1 MLNPGM
7 RTYPLAPE
15 TIRAYLLRTFW
26 RFQLIVTVSFLVFGV
41 FLTSSPRPIHWSW
54 AVSLIVVIAL
64 SYFILIFY
72 YYRRQM
78 RVLYSLRIEIYPSY
92 IILRQVWR
100 EPLFINRAD
109 VIEISE
115 QIDGLHIK
123 TNNSRIKMVV
133 PYGLA
138 REGDIDVRRELS
150 NWLPIVPLPYRVS
163 KTSRLTFWFSLLSSL
178 LILLFANTLWVAL
191 PLGMF
196 LFIFGTYAEQRLNQ
210 TYKVEP
216 YVTQSYSLAFS
227 FLIFLI
233 LIKSCLLLFF
243 SFQ

>member
-1 MLNPGM
+1 M

-15 TIRAYLLRTFW
+15 TIRTYLLRAFW
-26 RFQLIVTVSFLVFGV
+26 RFQLMVTVSFLVFGV
-41 FLTSSPRPIHWSW
+41 FLTTSPNPIHWGW
-54 AVSLIVVIAL
+54 AVSLVVVIAL

-78 RVLYSLRIEIYPSY
+78 RVLYSLRIEIGSSY
-92 IILRQVWR
+92 ITLRQVWR
-100 EPLFINRAD
+100 EPLFISRAD
-109 VIEISE
+109 VEEVSE

-123 TNNSRIKMVV
+123 TIDPRLKMVV

-138 REGDIDVRRELS
+138 REGDEDVRRELA

-163 KTSRLTFWFSLLSSL
+163 KTSRLTFWFSLLASL
-178 LILLFANTLWVAL
+178 LILMFANSLWVAL
-191 PLGMF
+191 PLGAF

-243 SFQ
+243 SIQ